1 MKTKEAKELI
11 NVSINELISLASYSI
26 EENTVPP
33 YDFIVKKFSDTWA
46 DMYLDEELKEKEGK
60 HCYIIWDNCCSYAI
74 RAIVVADDLDENV
87 KRLILDM
94 MDNVI
99 FDLIYPDALGQIT
112 GEEIVGGAYSP
123 NFNGDYKELLNY
135 IDTNEQA
142 MNAISDYEYSWLQ
155 VLVNGRLDLV
165 TLQFKE
171 R

>member
-1 MKTKEAKELI
+1 MKTKEAKELV
-11 NVSINELISLASYSI
+11 NVSINELISLASYNI

-33 YDFIVKKFSDTWA
+33 YDFIVKNFSDTWA
-46 DMYLDEELKEKEGK
+46 DMYLDEELKEQEGK
-60 HCYIIWDNCCSYAI
+60 HCYIIWDKCGYGI
-74 RAIVVADDLDENV
+74 RAIVVSDELDE
-87 KRLILDM
+87 KTKMLILDI

-112 GEEIVGGAYSP
+112 REEIVGGAYGP

-155 VLVNGRLDLV
+155 VLVNGRLDLI

>member
-1 MKTKEAKELI
+1 MKTKEAKELV
-11 NVSINELISLASYSI
+11 NVSINELISLASYNI

-33 YDFIVKKFSDTWA
+33 YDFIVKNFSDTWA
-46 DMYLDEELKEKEGK
+46 DMYLDEELKEQEGK
-60 HCYIIWDNCCSYAI
+60 HCYIIWDKCGYGI
-74 RAIVVADDLDENV
+74 RAIVVSDELDE
-87 KRLILDM
+87 KTKMLILDI

-112 GEEIVGGAYSP
+112 REEIVGGAYGP

-155 VLVNGRLDLV
+155 VLVNGRLDLI
-165 TLQFKE
+165 TL
-171 R
+171 

>member
-46 DMYLDEELKEKEGK
+46 DMYLDEELKEQEGK
-60 HCYIIWDNCCSYAI
+60 HCYIIWDNCCPYAI
-74 RAIVVADDLDENV
+74 RAIVVADELDENA
-87 KRLILDM
+87 KRLILDI

-112 GEEIVGGAYSP
+112 GEEIVGGAYGP